1 MLYKALIRPLLFQFP
16 PETVHH
22 WGLDFLGRDA
32 LTKAM
37 EPLFRREYPSLRR
50 TVWGLDFPNP
60 VGLAAGF
67 DKNALALLGW
77 ERLGFGFV
85 ELGTVTLHA
94 QPGNPRPRIFRLRRD
109 GALINR
115 MGFPN
120 DGAATVAERLRAARD
135 AGKWPTI
142 PVGINLGKSKVTP
155 LEEAAS
161 DYVGS
166 FRLLREFGGYFV
178 VNVSSPNTPGLR
190 SLQGRD
196 QLAGILAPLQEE
208 NAKGPGPR
216 KPLLVK
222 LSPDLRDDEIEPVV
236 EAILQNGC
244 DGIVATNT
252 TINKNAVA
260 LKEEGGLSG
269 APLRRRSTEMVKLL
283 VKKTGGKIPIVGA
296 GGIFDARD
304 AQDKL
309 LAGATLLQ
317 AYTGFIYEGP
327 RFVRN
332 LCEGL
337 GR

>member
-1 MLYKALIRPLLFQFP
+1 MFYKALIRPLLFQFP

-22 WGLDFLGRDA
+22 WGLDALGRDV
-32 LTKAM
+32 LTRAM
-37 EPLFRREYPSLRR
+37 EPLFRRDYPGLRR
-50 TVWGLDFPNP
+50 TVWGIDFPNP
-60 VGLAAGF
+60 IGLAAGF
-67 DKNALALLGW
+67 DKNARALLGW
-77 ERLGFGFV
+77 ERLGFGFL
-85 ELGTVTLHA
+85 ELGTVTLHP
-94 QPGNPRPRIFRLRRD
+94 QPGNPTPRIFRLRRD

-120 DGAATVAERLRAARD
+120 DGAEAVAKRLREARD
-135 AGKWPTI
+135 GGKWPSI

-155 LEEAAS
+155 LEEAPS

-166 FRLLREFGGYFV
+166 FRRLREFGDYFV

-190 SLQGRD
+190 SLQSRD

-222 LSPDLRDDEIEPVV
+222 LSPDLRDDEIDPVV
-236 EAILQNGC
+236 EALLQHGC

-252 TINKNAVA
+252 TVNKNAVS

-283 VKKTGGKIPIVGA
+283 ARKTGGKIPIVGA

-332 LCEGL
+332 ICERL
-337 GR
+337 DS